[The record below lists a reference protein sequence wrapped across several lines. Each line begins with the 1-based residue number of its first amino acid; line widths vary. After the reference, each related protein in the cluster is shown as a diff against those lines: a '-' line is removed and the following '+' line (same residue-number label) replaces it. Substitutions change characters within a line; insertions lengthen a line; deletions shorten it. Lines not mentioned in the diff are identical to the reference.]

1 MGLHSIDGDIHFGGN
16 GFVRLSIKNN
26 IGNHP
31 TGMLRKLSDRNMQ
44 LGTDAFLPFRRFSQH
59 FIQKTFTGYFYIF
72 KIAFSGL
79 PHGFKCRFIH
89 RPEKTGF
96 QRSR

>member
-44 LGTDAFLPFRRFSQH
+44 LGTDAVSYTHLTLPT
-59 FIQKTFTGYFYIF
+59 K
-72 KIAFSGL
+72 L
-79 PHGFKCRFIH
+79 
-89 RPEKTGF
+89 EV
-96 QRSR
+96 

>member
-44 LGTDAFLPFRRFSQH
+44 LGTDAFLPFLGRNAEDIGRIVRKDSKKQEIEFLKSS
-59 FIQKTFTGYFYIF
+59 K
-72 KIAFSGL
+72 
-79 PHGFKCRFIH
+79 
-89 RPEKTGF
+89 
-96 QRSR
+96 